1 MIFSVAIDNK
11 VIRDVSRQ
19 NCSTFFCRLERSS
32 NDQACKFPK
41 KNIYLD
47 ISTMLQTPNELID
60 EYIDVPIRDPRHPV
74 NIEKGPDIFVGQL
87 KHI

>member
-1 MIFSVAIDNK
+1 MIKLVNF
-11 VIRDVSRQ
+11 
-19 NCSTFFCRLERSS
+19 L
-32 NDQACKFPK
+32 K

-60 EYIDVPIRDPRHPV
+60 EYIDVTIRDPRHPV
-74 NIEKGPDIFVGQL
+74 NMEKGPDIFVGQL